1 MTEREV
7 KIIEPLAKFHAET
20 DTQGRFYLPKATCKR
35 YNIHINDYVELL
47 VRFLNENSITFR
59 AHVFVRVASNRL
71 IHLPK
76 ALREQANGDRRLIE
90 VLLINHY
97 TPDDL
102 LSPIGKTIL
111 NLFKSKYRVLSPE
124 EEKQILQKSIER

>member
-1 MTEREV
+1 MSQEE
-7 KIIEPLAKFHAET
+7 KIVEPLAKFHAET

-47 VRFLNENSITFR
+47 VRFFDESNSITFR

-90 VLLINHY
+90 VLLIAHY
-97 TPDDL
+97 TPNDL
-102 LSPIGKTIL
+102 LSPIGKTVL
-111 NLFKSKYRVLSPE
+111 SLFKSKYRVLSLE
-124 EEKQILQKSIER
+124 EEKQILQRSLTR